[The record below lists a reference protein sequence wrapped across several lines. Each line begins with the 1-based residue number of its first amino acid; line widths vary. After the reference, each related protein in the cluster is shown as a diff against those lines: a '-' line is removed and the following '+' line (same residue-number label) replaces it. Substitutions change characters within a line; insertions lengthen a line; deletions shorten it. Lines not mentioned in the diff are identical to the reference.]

1 MEILVCIKQVPG
13 TTSVE
18 VDPVTGVLKRDG
30 IEAKMNPYDLYALEL
45 GLELGARTDGHVS
58 VITMG
63 PDQAREVLLEAV
75 CMGAERGY
83 LISDRCFAGADVC
96 ATSHTLSQ
104 GIRQSGTY
112 DLILCGKQTKD
123 GDTAQ
128 VGAETAEFL
137 GIAHGANILEV
148 LETGDTFV
156 TVRMNLENRIQIQK
170 MEHPTGT
177 LVHMDVKEGFL
188 DNRIQVLGCT
198 PKEKLV
204 DISEADII
212 VAVGR
217 GVKSQA
223 DLELMGQLGAQMACT
238 RPLVEN
244 GWFDPRQQI
253 GLSGRTVKPKLII
266 TAGISGSVQF
276 AAGMKGAD
284 CIIAVNRDKKASIF
298 DVAHYG
304 IVGDLYEIIPELIRQ
319 LKGELE

>member
-83 LISDRCFAGADVC
+83 LISDRRFAGADVC

-112 DLILCGKQTKD
+112 DLILCGKQTTD

-128 VGAETAEFL
+128 V
-137 GIAHGANILEV
+137 
-148 LETGDTFV
+148 GDTFV
-156 TVRMNLENRIQIQK
+156 TVRMNLENKIQTQK
-170 MEHPTGT
+170 MELPCLLTVDKDVNTPRLPSYKRRIG
-177 LVHMDVKEGFL
+177 MDPGCIKVMGL
-188 DNRIQVLGCT
+188 D
-198 PKEKLV
+198 
-204 DISEADII
+204 
-212 VAVGR
+212 
-217 GVKSQA
+217 
-223 DLELMGQLGAQMACT
+223 DLEDRDPGHYGLKGSPTQ
-238 RPLVEN
+238 VERI
-244 GWFDPRQQI
+244 FP
-253 GLSGRTVKPKLII
+253 P
-266 TAGISGSVQF
+266 
-276 AAGMKGAD
+276 
-284 CIIAVNRDKKASIF
+284 DKKT
-298 DVAHYG
+298 DK
-304 IVGDLYEIIPELIRQ
+304 EIMEGTGRELAQAMAAVLRKHKFI
-319 LKGELE
+319 

>member
-18 VDPVTGVLKRDG
+18 VDPITGVLKRDG

-112 DLILCGKQTKD
+112 DLILCGKQTTD

-156 TVRMNLENRIQIQK
+156 TVRMNLENKIQTQK
-170 MEHPTGT
+170 MELPCLLTVDKDVNTPRLPSYKRRIG
-177 LVHMDVKEGFL
+177 MDPGCIKVMGL
-188 DNRIQVLGCT
+188 D
-198 PKEKLV
+198 
-204 DISEADII
+204 
-212 VAVGR
+212 
-217 GVKSQA
+217 
-223 DLELMGQLGAQMACT
+223 DLEDRIPATMAL
-238 RPLVEN
+238 RGRLPRWNAFSRLIRRRIRKSWK
-244 GWFDPRQQI
+244 GPAGSWPRQWLQ
-253 GLSGRTVKPKLII
+253 S
-266 TAGISGSVQF
+266 
-276 AAGMKGAD
+276 
-284 CIIAVNRDKKASIF
+284 
-298 DVAHYG
+298 
-304 IVGDLYEIIPELIRQ
+304 
-319 LKGELE
+319 

>member
-96 ATSHTLSQ
+96 
-104 GIRQSGTY
+104 
-112 DLILCGKQTKD
+112 LILCGKQTTD

-156 TVRMNLENRIQIQK
+156 TVRMNLENKIQTQK
-170 MEHPTGT
+170 MELPCLLTVDKDVNTPRLPSYKKRIG
-177 LVHMDVKEGFL
+177 MDPGCIKVMGL
-188 DNRIQVLGCT
+188 D
-198 PKEKLV
+198 
-204 DISEADII
+204 
-212 VAVGR
+212 
-217 GVKSQA
+217 
-223 DLELMGQLGAQMACT
+223 DLEDRDSGHYGLKGSPTQ
-238 RPLVEN
+238 VERI
-244 GWFDPRQQI
+244 FP
-253 GLSGRTVKPKLII
+253 P
-266 TAGISGSVQF
+266 
-276 AAGMKGAD
+276 
-284 CIIAVNRDKKASIF
+284 DKKT
-298 DVAHYG
+298 DK
-304 IVGDLYEIIPELIRQ
+304 EIMEGTGRELAQAMAAVLRKHKFI
-319 LKGELE
+319 

>member
-75 CMGAERGY
+75 CMVAERGY

-112 DLILCGKQTKD
+112 DLILCGKQTTD

-148 LETGDTFV
+148 LETGYNHIEGNGFG
-156 TVRMNLENRIQIQK
+156 
-170 MEHPTGT
+170 TGSS
-177 LVHMDVKEGFL
+177 G
-188 DNRIQVLGCT
+188 
-198 PKEKLV
+198 
-204 DISEADII
+204 
-212 VAVGR
+212 AV
-217 GVKSQA
+217 SFSA
-223 DLELMGQLGAQMACT
+223 
-238 RPLVEN
+238 
-244 GWFDPRQQI
+244 F
-253 GLSGRTVKPKLII
+253 S
-266 TAGISGSVQF
+266 
-276 AAGMKGAD
+276 
-284 CIIAVNRDKKASIF
+284 
-298 DVAHYG
+298 
-304 IVGDLYEIIPELIRQ
+304 
-319 LKGELE
+319 

>member
-18 VDPVTGVLKRDG
+18 VDSVTGVLKRDG

-45 GLELGARTDGHVS
+45 GVELGARTDGHVS

-156 TVRMNLENRIQIQK
+156 TVGMNLENRIQIQK

-198 PKEKLV
+198 PKEKQV

>member
-112 DLILCGKQTKD
+112 DLILCGKQTTD

-128 VGAETAEFL
+128 V
-137 GIAHGANILEV
+137 
-148 LETGDTFV
+148 GDTFV
-156 TVRMNLENRIQIQK
+156 TVRMNLENKIQTQK
-170 MEHPTGT
+170 MELPCLLTVDKDVNTPRLPSYKRRIG
-177 LVHMDVKEGFL
+177 MDPGCIKVMGL
-188 DNRIQVLGCT
+188 D
-198 PKEKLV
+198 
-204 DISEADII
+204 
-212 VAVGR
+212 
-217 GVKSQA
+217 
-223 DLELMGQLGAQMACT
+223 DLEDRDPGHYGLKGSPTQ
-238 RPLVEN
+238 VERI
-244 GWFDPRQQI
+244 FP
-253 GLSGRTVKPKLII
+253 P
-266 TAGISGSVQF
+266 
-276 AAGMKGAD
+276 
-284 CIIAVNRDKKASIF
+284 DKKT
-298 DVAHYG
+298 DK
-304 IVGDLYEIIPELIRQ
+304 EIMEGTGRELAQAMAAVLRKHKFI
-319 LKGELE
+319 